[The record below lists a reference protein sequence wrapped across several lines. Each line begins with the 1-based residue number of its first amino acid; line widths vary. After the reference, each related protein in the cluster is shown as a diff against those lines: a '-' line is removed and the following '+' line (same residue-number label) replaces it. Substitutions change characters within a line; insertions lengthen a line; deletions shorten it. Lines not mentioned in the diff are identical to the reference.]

1 VLISATLALGVL
13 APVAPGA
20 EKPITAEQRKTAIRR
35 AQVWMQT
42 NVASMDIKAGP
53 RRKDGFAPGETVT
66 CEYTDVK
73 LGGNSPKFAC
83 LLGEDRLKVR
93 YGRTNGE
100 VFATVAATRL
110 LWALGFGA
118 DAAYPVHVVCYGCPG
133 TLVGDG
139 VSGAGETRFDAA
151 TVEWKM
157 HGEEMEAPG
166 VGSGWAWPELDQV
179 DEATGG
185 APAAQRDALKLLAVM
200 LQHTDSK
207 PEQQRLL
214 CLDDRKKGEDVRDGK
229 KTDGKKKH
237 EQKDKKKETDA
248 LDCVHPFMMI
258 HDVGLT
264 FGGGNLLNRQAPG
277 SVNLDEWRSAAVW
290 KDAAHCIGNLPASQT
305 GTLVDP
311 KISEPGRRF
320 LADRLEQLSD
330 DQLRDLFLV
339 ARFADRLMPGGKSE
353 GTKVDQWVE
362 VFKKKR
368 AEIAAARCAG

>member
-1 VLISATLALGVL
+1 MLALGALV
-13 APVAPGA
+13 PVAPGA
-20 EKPITAEQRKTAIRR
+20 EKSITAEQRKAAIRR
-35 AQVWMQT
+35 AQVWMKT
-42 NVASMDIKAGP
+42 DVASMDIKAGP
-53 RRKDGFAPGETVT
+53 RRKHRFAPGQTVT

-93 YGRTNGE
+93 HGRTNGE
-100 VFATVAATRL
+100 VFASVAATRL

-118 DAAYPVHVVCYGCPG
+118 DAAYPVHVVCHGCPD
-133 TLVGDG
+133 TLPGDG
-139 VSGAGETRFDAA
+139 VSGSGETRFDAA

-157 HGEEMEAPG
+157 HGEELETPS
-166 VGSGWAWPELDQV
+166 VGNGWAWPELDQV
-179 DEATGG
+179 DEAAGG

-207 PEQQRLL
+207 LDQQRLL
-214 CLDDRKKGEDVRDGK
+214 CLDDEKKE
-229 KTDGKKKH
+229 DGKKKNDEKTH
-237 EQKDKKKETDA
+237 DKKGKKKKADGG
-248 LDCVHPFMMI
+248 DCAHTFMMV

-264 FGGGNLLNRQAPG
+264 FGGGNLLNRQTPG
-277 SVNLDEWRSAAVW
+277 SVNLDEWRSAKVW

-311 KISEPGRRF
+311 QISEPGRRF
-320 LADRLEQLSD
+320 LAERLEQLSD

-353 GTKVDQWVE
+353 GTNVDQWVE
-362 VFKKKR
+362 AFKKKR